1 VSAPISLSAALDALN
16 KGALTA
22 DQFVDHPAV
31 RKHSREAAHSLRT
44 KLADVMPAAKRKTLG
59 EALAAVSASRRPC
72 TVIEM
77 KIEDAIKHL
86 QAAKSDVDFET
97 ALEDFWQDE
106 DVQLLK
112 WAEIDYRRNVAGKG
126 ASASR
131 KTVLAQLSS
140 ALAKERERIKAMSPT
155 EAMYS
160 RRNHALSLKTRQ
172 VTK

>member
-1 VSAPISLSAALDALN
+1 MSLSAALDALN
-16 KGALTA
+16 NGTLTA
-22 DQFVDHPAV
+22 DQFADHPAV
-31 RKHSREAAHSLRT
+31 RKRSRETAHSLRT

-59 EALAAVSASRRPC
+59 EALAAVSASRRPY

-77 KIEDAIKHL
+77 KIEDAIKRL
-86 QAAKSDVDFET
+86 QAAKSDADFET

-131 KTVLAQLSS
+131 KTVLAQLTS
-140 ALAKERERIKAMSPT
+140 ALSKERERIKAMSPT
-155 EAMYS
+155 QAMYA
-160 RRNHALSLKTRQ
+160 RRDHALSLKTQ
-172 VTK
+172 EEIK